1 MFDEVIN
8 KILESIDESSL
19 LKEAYPKFSG
29 EGYRAHKIDIKN
41 FHEIKKLNS
50 SRKIA
55 FVDGGNAEI
64 IGSAN
69 FSLNL
74 IRVGYLIYQNNKKII
89 YKKFE
94 IFAFIQA
101 VNENNEICYKSSF
114 FTSNNSIKMDEIL
127 FSSFDHSL
135 MNGINRVEISS
146 VPNAIR
152 RFTEL
157 RLAKIIS
164 ENNFCD
170 IIVLDGNL
178 QSTLTNEN
186 KYLNELYESCTKNKI
201 ILAALSK
208 SNSLFTDNGNLLSA
222 VLSSISKLPVWFYYP
237 IAEINNHNHK
247 AEMFFVKLHSN
258 SKHIFRFEIFNIQKM
273 MAENVIS
280 EITSNCCDPIFF
292 GYPYG
297 LIEADRIAR
306 VSNEEREMIK
316 TTILVKLRNKN
327 VEKYL
332 NASNAHQILDKI
344 SF

>member
-1 MFDEVIN
+1 MFDEVAK
-8 KILESIDESSL
+8 KILESMDESSL
-19 LKEAYPKFSG
+19 LTEMYPKFSG

-41 FHEIKKLNS
+41 FHEIEKLNS
-50 SRKIA
+50 SRKIS

-74 IRVGYLIYQNNKKII
+74 IRVCYIIYQNNKKII
-89 YKKFE
+89 SKKFE

-135 MNGINRVEISS
+135 MNGINRAEISS

-152 RFTEL
+152 RFMEL
-157 RLAKIIS
+157 KLAKS
-164 ENNFCD
+164 LSDNKLSD
-170 IIVLDGNL
+170 IIVIDGNL
-178 QSTLTNEN
+178 QSTLTNEY
-186 KYLNELYESCTKNKI
+186 KYLNELYESCTKNNL

-208 SNSLFTDNGNLLSA
+208 TNSLFTDNGNLLSA
-222 VLSSISKLPVWFYYP
+222 VLSSISKLPVWFYHP

-247 AEMFFVKLHSN
+247 AEMFFVKLNLS
-258 SKHIFRFEIFNIQKM
+258 SKHIFRFEIFNVQKM
-273 MAENVIS
+273 FAEQVIG
-280 EITSNCCDPIFF
+280 EISLNCCDPIFP

-306 VSNEEREMIK
+306 VSNQEKEMLK

-327 VEKYL
+327 VDKYL
-332 NASNAHQILDKI
+332 NASNAHEILDRI